1 MRLSWA
7 RVEFDLTL
15 QAGCGIVAIS
25 VSGYSVNTEYSGYKV
40 SISTE
45 VLFGAF
51 FVAEKFRT
59 VTLVSACRP
68 G

>member
-1 MRLSWA
+1 MY
-7 RVEFDLTL
+7 LTM
-15 QAGCGIVAIS
+15 QAGYGIVAIS

-51 FVAEKFRT
+51 LRCGKIPHSYFGFRLQT
-59 VTLVSACRP
+59 RLK
-68 G
+68 